1 MKRIIETI
9 HEYITVKLWF
19 VKKEKKKRKLK
30 SNMIKAIETS
40 KTIDRED
47 SLSFEGVGRKKESV
61 RLENGPKFPCVS

>member
-1 MKRIIETI
+1 MIC
-9 HEYITVKLWF
+9 
-19 VKKEKKKRKLK
+19 KKRKK
-30 SNMIKAIETS
+30 KEIEIEYMIKAIETS